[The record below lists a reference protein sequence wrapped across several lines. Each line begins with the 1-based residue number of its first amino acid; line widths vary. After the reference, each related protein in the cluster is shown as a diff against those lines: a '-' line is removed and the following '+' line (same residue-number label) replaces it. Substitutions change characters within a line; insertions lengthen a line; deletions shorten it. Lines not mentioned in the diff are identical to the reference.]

1 PRGAHC
7 RAVASYRSVARA
19 VELAGYAERR
29 AEQKGRVQRQ
39 DRKLLGI
46 GMSCYVEMCGFGP
59 FESAVVR
66 VEPGG
71 TVTAYTGT
79 SAHGQ
84 GHETAFSQI
93 IADHLGV
100 PFDKI
105 VVRHGDTLNT
115 PMGKGTGGSRSLVV
129 GGSAILGAA
138 LKVQA
143 KARRIAAT
151 MLEAAADD
159 VVYAEGRY
167 QVKGVPAKALTIA
180 AIAAKAYGDALPEG
194 MEHGLE

>member
-1 PRGAHC
+1 MG
-7 RAVASYRSVARA
+7 
-19 VELAGYAERR
+19 
-29 AEQKGRVQRQ
+29 
-39 DRKLLGI
+39 
-46 GMSCYVEMCGFGP
+46 GFGP

-71 TVTAYTGT
+71 DVTAFTGT

-84 GHETAFSQI
+84 GHETRFAQI

-115 PMGKGTGGSRSLVV
+115 PMGNGTGGSRSLAV
-129 GGSAILGAA
+129 GGSAILGAP
-138 LKVQA
+138 LEVQG

-151 MLEAAADD
+151 MLEVAADD
-159 VVYAEGRY
+159 RAYPPGR
-167 QVKGVPAKALTIA
+167 VHLNG
-180 AIAAKAYGDALPEG
+180 E
-194 MEHGLE
+194 